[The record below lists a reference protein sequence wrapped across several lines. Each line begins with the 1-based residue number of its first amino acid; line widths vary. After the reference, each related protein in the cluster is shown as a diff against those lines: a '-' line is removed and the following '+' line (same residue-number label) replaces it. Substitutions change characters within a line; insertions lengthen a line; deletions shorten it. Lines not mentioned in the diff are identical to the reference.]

1 MKKFISFFIF
11 FCFIVTGIIGPCPVY
26 AQDFVLPAPG
36 VMVRLSPQFNP
47 PILKG
52 IKIHPDNPFKFDF
65 ILDAGDDVSL
75 SLKEQSTKLIKYFL
89 ASLTIPEKD
98 LWVNL
103 SPYEKDRI
111 IPPSFGLTEMG
122 RDLLAEDYFLKQI
135 TASLIYPEDEIGKK
149 FWKMVYEEAVKRYG
163 TTNISVNT
171 FNKVWIVPEK
181 AVVYENAKAGTAYV
195 VESKLKVMLEQ
206 DYLSLQKHEGIS
218 SEVQTPGKDTN
229 QLGSQIVRAIVIPQ
243 LTKEVNE
250 GSNFARLRQV
260 YSSLILATWY
270 KKKIKDSL
278 LRQIYTDQNKIKGT
292 EYQDSVI
299 SRGRSLNDVEAI
311 YRRYL
316 SAFKKGVFNYIK
328 EDPSL
333 PLDGGLASPAGGG
346 KAEVSVPRK
355 YFSGGFTAG
364 KFYMDRAMVITTD
377 WHYGPKARALVVR
390 ARLNIT
396 GGLPSVDLAMA
407 KGPGNNVVSI
417 DSVPREASAAQWE
430 QDFSAAVLSG
440 DFERAVGILD
450 DVKKKSENPT
460 PAKILEMPG
469 TTPGPADQ
477 AMKANKKEWA
487 KAIVFGIAA
496 SLANAVALGHIAG
509 YGLKDIRAS
518 DLAASLALMVGYS
531 FLAYLH
537 LHNSATQKYIRGAA
551 YPQMERYLDSMGYN
565 KARPVIIDM
574 VESFFKTPAGRS
586 LSFEDYKVYDNLME
600 YLESKNRTDALMMFV
615 DLHRINNTM
624 VLLYV
629 MDRLDALVDRIA
641 AEGAYEGGLGE
652 LAGILLSY
660 TGDHERDDVKIRA
673 EALIEKIKALRGSV
687 HQLLPVT
694 DDKKHDPDHFSYLI
708 TTSGLNKFLVPGT
721 NLREMYY
728 SFNLIDQDHLAT
740 LGNLPIGL
748 IMGFSDF
755 DVIAVLRHMSREIRT
770 GGIKN
775 FVVFGRFLDLH
786 WRTDPSNVLYDVRA
800 GDEARPIS
808 ADKLFNGP
816 PINNGHNFAD
826 NNEILVSNNGSL
838 KIKSA
843 VLVVSQAHS
852 MRQILAY
859 LEHAGDYT
867 RIREAIADGLPVV
880 IVGEK
885 GMDLTE
891 SKNLFKEAFP
901 DRREISPNRF
911 ISNGSNQAMMTR
923 RELLKSAG
931 AALGLK
937 LTEPLAKAAQA
948 LASNPKQ
955 NIFLFAYEHPAK
967 LDADRLGSLVN
978 EYNLFLD
985 GNVKEGSKK
994 YKRRQEIA
1002 SEIKE
1007 YFQDKRSA
1015 ALLDRLRIRYGVLEN
1030 TIRENPD
1037 IRALGMEGVFM
1048 KGNGNFHKENFDDNM
1063 QFAQK
1068 IQHAVAGLLANESPG
1083 TVSRIQEHML
1093 LLLLRPNVY
1102 LALYGQDSAIRKRI
1116 ADMQLVPIEN
1126 KNFKDL
1132 QDMSLNQIRTV
1143 MGDFQR
1149 MYAQGLHEQP
1159 PLLSHDDY
1167 RVLWQLSEGLTFSEE
1182 DNAKLNALIDRLRGM
1197 EGDKKRLAEA
1207 GKLIKAIDAQK
1218 KNSRF
1223 FRDVAAMRSNYMADQ
1238 LDVYREG
1245 DILVVTGL
1253 GHVPQIQEA
1262 LEREDKK
1269 NKKGR
1274 NIVPMPIEIPS
1285 ATTATPPTG
1294 GIDLTAGKIP
1304 LKIRTG
1310 ASQDAFGDDSS
1321 IQFHFDPAMLQQLRD
1336 APGFVPVIIDI
1347 QPINDLKGFLDG
1359 ISLK

>member
-26 AQDFVLPAPG
+26 AQDFVLPVPG
-36 VMVRLSPQFNP
+36 IMVRLSPKFNP
-47 PILKG
+47 PTLKG
-52 IKIHPDNPFKFDF
+52 IKVHPDNPFEFDF

-149 FWKMVYEEAVKRYG
+149 FWKRIYEEAAKKFG
-163 TTNISVNT
+163 TTNIPVNT

-206 DYLSLQKHEGIS
+206 DYLSLEKHGDVNDINS
-218 SEVQTPGKDTN
+218 
-229 QLGSQIVRAIVIPQ
+229 LGSQIVREIVIPE

-260 YSSLILATWY
+260 YNSLILATWY

-299 SRGRSLNDVEAI
+299 ARGQPGDMALAVSSGRSPNDVEVI

-328 EDPSL
+328 EDPS
-333 PLDGGLASPAGGG
+333 PSLDGGLVSPAGGG

-364 KFYMDRAMVITTD
+364 KFYMDRAMVITTN
-377 WHYGPKARALVVR
+377 WNYVLKARALVVK

-396 GGLPSVDLAMA
+396 GGLPSVDLAMD
-407 KGPGNNVVSI
+407 P
-417 DSVPREASAAQWE
+417 
-430 QDFSAAVLSG
+430 
-440 DFERAVGILD
+440 
-450 DVKKKSENPT
+450 
-460 PAKILEMPG
+460 
-469 TTPGPADQ
+469 
-477 AMKANKKEWA
+477 AMKASKKEWA
-487 KAIVFGIAA
+487 KAIVFGITA
-496 SLANAVALGHIAG
+496 SLANAVALGYVAG
-509 YGLKDIRAS
+509 YGLKDLRAS
-518 DLAASLALMVGYS
+518 DLGASLALMVGYS

-537 LHNSATQKYIRGAA
+537 LHNSAIQKYIRGAA
-551 YPQMERYLDSMGYN
+551 YPQMELYLDSMGYN
-565 KARPVIIDM
+565 KARPAIIDM
-574 VESFFKTPAGRS
+574 VESFFNTPAGRTPS
-586 LSFEDYKVYDNLME
+586 LEDYQVYDNLMA
-600 YLESKNRTDALMMFV
+600 YLGSKSRADALMMFV
-615 DLHRINNTM
+615 DIHRISNTM

-629 MDRLDALVDRIA
+629 MDRLDDMLNHFA
-641 AEGAYEGGLGE
+641 AEETYERGLEE
-652 LAGILLSY
+652 LAGILLPY
-660 TGDHERDDVKIRA
+660 TGYLERDDVKIRA
-673 EALIEKIKALRGSV
+673 EALIKKIKALRGSV

-694 DDKKHDPDHFSYLI
+694 NDKKHDPDHFSYLI
-708 TTSGLNKFLVPGT
+708 TTSGLDNFLVPGT
-721 NLREMYY
+721 NLAEMYY

-770 GGIKN
+770 GGIRN
-775 FVVFGRFLDLH
+775 FAVFRRFLDLH

-800 GDEARPIS
+800 GDQARRIS
-808 ADKLFNGP
+808 ADELFNGP
-816 PINNGHNFAD
+816 PINNGHDFAD
-826 NNEILVSNNGSL
+826 NNEILVSNSESL
-838 KIKSA
+838 KIKSV
-843 VLVVSQAHS
+843 VLVVGKGHS

-859 LEHAGDYT
+859 LEHAGDYR
-867 RIREAIADGLPVV
+867 RIREAIGYGLPVV

-891 SKNLFKEAFP
+891 SKSLFKEAFP
-901 DRREISPNRF
+901 GLREISPNRF

-937 LTEPLAKAAQA
+937 LTEPWAKAAQA
-948 LASNPKQ
+948 LAPNPQQ
-955 NIFLFAYEHPAK
+955 NIFLFAYEHPDK
-967 LDADRLGSLVN
+967 IDADRLESLVN

-1063 QFAQK
+1063 KFAQK

-1083 TVSRIQEHML
+1083 TVSRIQEYMP

-1102 LALYGQDSAIRKRI
+1102 LALYGQDSAVRKRI

-1223 FRDVAAMRSNYMADQ
+1223 FQDVAQMRSSYMADQ
-1238 LDVYREG
+1238 LDAYRWG
-1245 DILVVTGL
+1245 DVLVVTGYM
-1253 GHVPQIQEA
+1253 HVSQIQED
-1262 LEREDKK
+1262 LERKDKK

-1274 NIVPMPIEIPS
+1274 NVVPMNIEIPS
-1285 ATTATPPTG
+1285 ARIATPPTG

-1310 ASQDAFGDDSS
+1310 ASEDTIGDDSS
-1321 IQFHFDPAMLQQLRD
+1321 IQFYFDPAMLQKLRD
-1336 APGFVPVIIDI
+1336 APGFVPVIVDI
-1347 QPINDLKGFLDG
+1347 QPISDLKGFLDG